1 MSTISQEENQR
12 IAEAF
17 ATFTK
22 AHPEFVSTQ
31 KHITLLGTELET
43 LASQVE
49 ESFQITSETLALAFA
64 NLVNAGRIEVAS
76 VPKPKS
82 ETPVIGSYVPF
93 LSDVES
99 SNPHSAIQAAKDTAY
114 WQKKREDAE
123 KSQREA
129 AIKTAGSL
137 FSKEQSSAEEKTE
150 RIPDSL
156 LEADEQEQL
165 RVIQLYSGPAVR
177 NFLERKRMRSGK

>member
-82 ETPVIGSYVPF
+82 ETPVTGSYVPF

-99 SNPHSAIQAAKDTAY
+99 SNPLSAIQAAKDTAY
-114 WQKKREDAE
+114 WQKKRENAE
-123 KSQREA
+123 KAAREKA
-129 AIKTAGSL
+129 KETVSAL
-137 FSKEQSSAEEKTE
+137 FSGSRPTLEKTE

-156 LEADEQEQL
+156 LEADESEQL
-165 RVIQLYSGPAVR
+165 RVMQMYDGPAVR
-177 NFLERKRMRSGK
+177 NFLERKRMRSGR